1 MRLSELCNQSR
12 IGFVE
17 KDAEFEALGKLNAL
31 SKSNTLVFLQEEK
44 YVSEIDSN
52 MISAV
57 ITTGEIKK
65 SLRHLNIGIL
75 VSDSPKVDFYKIH
88 DFLIDSQFYFE
99 SFNTSVDESTR
110 VHPTA
115 FIASRNVQIGMNTI
129 ICPHVT
135 ILENTTI
142 GNNCV
147 IMPGT
152 VIGTEGYEVIEQ
164 SGKRKI
170 VRHAGWVTLSDYV
183 QIEAN
188 NAISKGLFPT
198 RNTELHEEVTTD
210 NLVHIAHGVHVG
222 KRTRIA
228 ASAMIAGSV
237 DIGEDVWIGPSA
249 VISSGIRIGDRA
261 AITLGSV
268 VTRSVEAGKR
278 VSGNFAIDHERFIQ
292 FLKSIR

>member
-1 MRLSELCNQSR
+1 MRLSELSNKSG
-12 IGFVE
+12 IGIVE
-17 KDAEFEALGKLNAL
+17 RDSEFEALGKLNAL
-31 SKSNTLVFLQEEK
+31 SRNDTLVFLQEEK
-44 YVSEIDSN
+44 YVSQIN
-52 MISAV
+52 PTMISAV
-57 ITTGEIKK
+57 ITTGEIKR
-65 SLRHLNIGIL
+65 SLKHLNIGIL
-75 VSDSPKVDFYKIH
+75 VSDTPKVDFYKIH
-88 DFLIDSQFYFE
+88 DFLIDTQFYFE
-99 SFNTSVDESTR
+99 RFDTSVDESAR

-115 FIASRNVQIGMNTI
+115 FIASKNVRIGMNTT

-147 IMPGT
+147 LMPGT
-152 VIGTEGYEVIEQ
+152 VVGTEGYEVVEQ
-164 SGKRKI
+164 GGKMKI
-170 VRHAGWVTLSDYV
+170 VRHAGWVKLSDYV

-188 NAISKGLFPT
+188 NAISKGLFPS

-237 DIGEDVWIGPSA
+237 DIGKDVWIGPGA
-249 VISSGIRIGDRA
+249 AISSGITIGDRA

-268 VTRSVEAGKR
+268 VTRNVAAGKR

>member
-1 MRLSELCNQSR
+1 MKLSELSNQSR

-31 SKSNTLVFLQEEK
+31 SKTNTLVFLQEEK

-65 SLRHLNIGIL
+65 SLKHLNIGIL

-135 ILENTTI
+135 ILENTTV

-278 VSGNFAIDHERFIQ
+278 VSGNFAIDHERFIK